1 MDFWRRVPGVA
12 LPDTSGLYPRLLSV
26 SPLGWG
32 SLSPGTGHYWI
43 ASHALP
49 GSVAAMPDQPLSKK
63 DRVALILA
71 ALRDAPAAENRD
83 GALALM
89 GRVFRLVEDEHS
101 GVAEVPFHADRL
113 YPPVAAM
120 ERAVDG
126 KPWLRRYRHTGHYT
140 LVADN
145 GAIVIRGFVR
155 GMKDGVMAIVGERT
169 EFDKPG
175 ADGRTVAEL
184 E

>member
-1 MDFWRRVPGVA
+1 MFVGMG
-12 LPDTSGLYPRLLSV
+12 SGGGARASLDPRLLSG
-26 SPLGWG
+26 SPLGWAA
-32 SLSPGTGHYWI
+32 LSPGTWHYWI
-43 ASHALP
+43 ASRNLR
-49 GSVAAMPDQPLSKK
+49 GSVAAMPDLPLSKK

-71 ALRDAPAAENRD
+71 ALRDAPAAGNRD

-89 GRVFRLVEDEHS
+89 ARVFRLVEDEHS

-140 LVADN
+140 LIADN
-145 GAIVIRGFVR
+145 GAIVIRVFVR

-175 ADGRTVAEL
+175 ADGGTLAEL